1 VNPHNNYIFK
11 LFSTYKSYGFLKSIN
26 GYCEHIHCLVS
37 LSKDQTISQVSQL
50 IKGESSFW
58 INKHKIVP
66 LKFSWQ
72 DDYFAVS
79 VSESQVNDVINY
91 INNQEEHHAKKSYL
105 DEVNEF
111 MTKYG
116 FEKITVNIKSI

>member
-1 VNPHNNYIFK
+1 MFIIILSIIVKKKGI
-11 LFSTYKSYGFLKSIN
+11 FLKSIN

-66 LKFSWQ
+66 YTFSWQ

-79 VSESQVNDVINY
+79 ISESQVKDVINY
-91 INNQEEHHAKKSYL
+91 ITNQEVHHSNKTYL
-105 DEVNEF
+105 EEVIEF
-111 MTKYG
+111 ITKYG
-116 FEKITVNIKSI
+116 FEKTR